1 MKAKATIPQQVQIIN
16 KALSSYIKEEVDTK
30 YFEAGLCFHF
40 KRAILSIFEECYDYN
55 FIKLYIPLF
64 TKQNAMVHAR
74 ATDARYWWMKTNSY
88 HRIYFCKW
96 MLKTMKEQMINDFI
110 TNILYKKYHFVY
122 VEKFYS
128 TEFNKYIIVPH
139 PLSEV
144 KSDVIKSLIRF
155 HNKYKRAFGD
165 DCLVIMKESEYVL
178 DKNRI
183 PVINEDKIK

>member
-16 KALSSYIKEEVDTK
+16 KALENYIKEEVDTE
-30 YFEAGLCFHF
+30 YFIAGLCFHF
-40 KRAILSIFEECYDYN
+40 TRAISSIVEECDDYD

-64 TKQNAMVHAR
+64 TRQNAITHAN
-74 ATDARYWWMKTNSY
+74 ARNNIMWWDIKDYENRT
-88 HRIYFCKW
+88 IFCKW
-96 MLKTMKEQMINDFI
+96 MIKEMKEQMINDFI
-110 TNILYKKYHFVY
+110 VKTLYKKHKFEY

-144 KSDVIKSLIRF
+144 KNDVIKSLIRF

-178 DKNRI
+178 DKNHI

>member
-1 MKAKATIPQQVQIIN
+1 MKARATIPQQVQIIN
-16 KALSSYIKEEVDTK
+16 KALASYIEDDADNKCYNV
-30 YFEAGLCFHF
+30 GLCWHF
-40 KRAILSIFEECYDYN
+40 KNAIEDITKIDCDYDS
-55 FIKLYIPLF
+55 IKLYIPLF
-64 TKQNAMVHAR
+64 TRQNAITYAN
-74 ATDARYWWMKTNSY
+74 ASDESYWWNKTNSY

>member
-40 KRAILSIFEECYDYN
+40 TRAISSIVEECYDYDL
-55 FIKLYIPLF
+55 IKLYIPLF
-64 TKQNAMVHAR
+64 TRQNAITYAN
-74 ATDARYWWMKTNSY
+74 ASDESYWWNKTNSY

-96 MLKTMKEQMINDFI
+96 MIKELRNQMIHNFI

-155 HNKYKRAFGD
+155 HNKYKRA
-165 DCLVIMKESEYVL
+165 LAMTVL
-178 DKNRI
+178 LS
-183 PVINEDKIK
+183 

>member
-30 YFEAGLCFHF
+30 NFYAGLCFHF
-40 KRAILSIFEECYDYN
+40 TRAISSIVEECYDYDL
-55 FIKLYIPLF
+55 IKLYIPLF
-64 TKQNAMVHAR
+64 TRQNAMVHAK
-74 ATDARYWWMKTNSY
+74 ATDVVWWWDIKDYENRT
-88 HRIYFCKW
+88 IFCKW
-96 MLKTMKEQMINDFI
+96 MIKEMREQMINDFI
-110 TNILYKKYHFVY
+110 VKTLYKKYHFEY

-165 DCLVIMKESEYVL
+165 VCLVIMKESEYVL

>member
-16 KALSSYIKEEVDTK
+16 KALTSYIEDSADTEP
-30 YFEAGLCFHF
+30 YTVGLCWHF
-40 KRAILSIFEECYDYN
+40 RYAIEDITKMYCDYD

-64 TKQNAMVHAR
+64 TRQNAMVHAN
-74 ATDARYWWMKTNSY
+74 ASNNTMWWKRTNSCD
-88 HRIYFCKW
+88 RIYFCKW
-96 MLKTMKEQMINDFI
+96 MLKTMKIEMINNFI

-122 VEKFYS
+122 VEKFYNQ
-128 TEFNKYIIVPH
+128 EFNKYIIVPH

-155 HNKYKRAFGD
+155 HNKYKKAFGD

-178 DKNRI
+178 DKNKI